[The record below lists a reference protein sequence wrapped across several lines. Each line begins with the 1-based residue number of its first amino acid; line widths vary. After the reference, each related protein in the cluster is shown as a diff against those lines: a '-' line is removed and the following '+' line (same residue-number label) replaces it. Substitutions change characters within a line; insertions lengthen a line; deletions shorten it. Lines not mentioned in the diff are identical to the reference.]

1 MQTTATR
8 RETPTEYFKE
18 LVESALHHQRV
29 QTDEL
34 TAYYL
39 VNLLCGF
46 VRVDRTGGSGH
57 AFDAEPLALRLGR
70 ALKAGGAEQRA
81 GLRRV
86 GDAALFIS
94 GFFSDSLRRKVVDV
108 DYYIALGGYAYGQ
121 LSRLS
126 DTVLAPVFAELADKF
141 VTFVDILAEVSER
154 SAIGSNLD
162 LLRLYEKWLR
172 TGSRRDGA
180 RLAARGIVPNAAIVG
195 RFVQ

>member
-1 MQTTATR
+1 MR
-8 RETPTEYFKE
+8 VRSETPTEYFKE
-18 LVESALHHQRV
+18 LVESALCHQRV
-29 QTDEL
+29 HADEL

-46 VRVDRTGGSGH
+46 VHLDRTVGAGQP
-57 AFDAEPLALRLGR
+57 FDAEPLALRLGR
-70 ALKAGGAEQRA
+70 ALEAGGVEQRR

-126 DTVLAPVFAELADKF
+126 DTTFAPVFGELADKF
-141 VTFVDILAEVSER
+141 VAFVDILAEVSER
-154 SAIGSNLD
+154 SAMTSNLD
-162 LLRLYEKWLR
+162 VLRLYEKWLR
-172 TGSRRDGA
+172 TGSRREGA
-180 RLAARGIVPNAAIVG
+180 RLVARGIVPNVAIVG